1 MKKVL
6 AICLVLILSFVLVG
20 CNNDNV
26 DDNNVNPPV
35 SENQGNENQEND
47 LPNEDEGSIENGESD
62 ENETV
67 VDESRVDGKMTK
79 LMEKAEIQVNAPMQD
94 VIPADMSETYIGLT
108 SGDFETYVV
117 DSVFYESMISP
128 ANQSFCLIEVND
140 ETKVEELKQKIF
152 DNCNPRKW
160 ICMSAERV
168 VVMNSGNY
176 IMLAMASKD
185 SCDALIP
192 AFSAY
197 FDGNVGETL
206 DKMFEENIEFE
217 DNGMAL

>member
-1 MKKVL
+1 MKKFL
-6 AICLVLILSFVLVG
+6 ALCLVLILSFVLVG
-20 CNNDNV
+20 CNNNNV

-35 SENQGNENQEND
+35 SDNQENET
-47 LPNEDEGSIENGESD
+47 PENNEPIENPD
-62 ENETV
+62 ENKPA
-67 VDESRVDGKMTK
+67 VDENTVNGKMTK
-79 LMEKAEIQVNAPMQD
+79 LMEKAAIQVNAPMQD
-94 VIPADMSETYIGLT
+94 AIPADMSKTYIGLT

-168 VVMNSGNY
+168 VVLNSGKY

-206 DKMFEENIEFE
+206 DKMFEENVEFE